1 MNKRLAL
8 GTAQFGLPYGVANH
22 TGQVDH
28 DEARAIL
35 AHARDAGM
43 DTLDTAMAYGESEL
57 RLGEVGVE
65 GWQVI
70 SKLSAIPPSCPDVA
84 VWVQESVLGS
94 LTRLRIPRLSGLLL
108 HRPQELLGERGQ
120 ILYRSLSALKEQG
133 LVVKIGVSVYGP
145 EELDALSPH
154 FSFDLVQAPFNI
166 VDRRMATSGW
176 LKKLHQSGTEVHIR
190 SAFLQGL
197 LLMDERRRPAFFQRW
212 QPLWKE
218 WHHWLV
224 EQSLSPLQACLGFVL
239 AQPEVGRV
247 VVGIDSLEHLRG
259 ILANAGAPAVVP
271 PATLASQDLDL
282 INPARWSST

>member
-1 MNKRLAL
+1 MNRRLAL

-22 TGQVDH
+22 TGQVGR

-35 AHARDAGM
+35 AHARDAGI

-57 RLGEVGVE
+57 RLGEAGVE
-65 GWQVI
+65 GWKVI

-84 VWVQESVLGS
+84 GWVQESVLGS
-94 LTRLRIPRLSGLLL
+94 LARLRIPRLSGLLL
-108 HRPQELLGERGQ
+108 HRPQELLGEQGQ
-120 ILYRSLSALKEQG
+120 ILYRALSALKEQG
-133 LVVKIGVSVYGP
+133 LVVKIGVSIYGP

-154 FSFDLVQAPFNI
+154 FRFDLVQAPFNI

-197 LLMDERRRPAFFQRW
+197 LLMDEQRRPAFFQRW

-218 WHHWLV
+218 WHRWLV
-224 EQSLSPLQACLGFVL
+224 EQALSPLQACLGFVL

-247 VVGIDSLEHLRG
+247 VLGIDSLEQLRG
-259 ILANAGAPAVVP
+259 ILASAGAPVVVP
-271 PATLASQDLDL
+271 PTTLASQDLDL
-282 INPARWSST
+282 INPARWSLT

>member
-22 TGQVDH
+22 TGQIGRH
-28 DEARAIL
+28 EAGAIL
-35 AHARDAGM
+35 AHARDAGI

-57 RLGEVGVE
+57 RLGEVDVE

-84 VWVQESVLGS
+84 AWVQESVVRS
-94 LTRLRIPRLSGLLL
+94 LARLRIPRLSGLLL
-108 HRPQELLGERGQ
+108 HRPQELLGEQGQ
-120 ILYRSLSALKEQG
+120 ILYRALSALKEQG
-133 LVVKIGVSVYGP
+133 LVAKIGVSIYGP
-145 EELDALSPH
+145 EELDALCPY
-154 FSFDLVQAPFNI
+154 FRFDLVQAPFNI

-197 LLMDERRRPAFFQRW
+197 LLMGEQQRPLFFQRW

-218 WHHWLV
+218 WHRWLV
-224 EQSLSPLQACLGFVL
+224 EQALSPLQACLGFVL

-247 VVGIDSLEHLRG
+247 VLGIDSLEHLRG
-259 ILANAGAPAVVP
+259 ILASAGALAVVP
-271 PATLASQDLDL
+271 PTTLASQDLNL
-282 INPARWSST
+282 INPARWSLT

>member
-22 TGQVDH
+22 TGQVGRH
-28 DEARAIL
+28 EAGAIL
-35 AHARDAGM
+35 AHARDSGL
-43 DTLDTAMAYGESEL
+43 DTLDTAMVYGESEF

-65 GWQVI
+65 GWKVI

-94 LTRLRIPRLSGLLL
+94 LARLRIPSLSGLLL
-108 HRPQELLGERGQ
+108 HRPQELLGEQGQ

-133 LVVKIGVSVYGP
+133 LVAKIGVSIYGP

-154 FSFDLVQAPFNI
+154 FRFDLVQAPFNI

-197 LLMDERRRPAFFQRW
+197 LLMDEPQRPLSFQRW

-218 WHHWLV
+218 WHRWLV
-224 EQSLSPLQACLGFVL
+224 EQALSPLQACLGFVL
-239 AQPEVGRV
+239 AQPEIDRV
-247 VVGIDSLEHLRG
+247 VLGVDSLEHLRG
-259 ILANAGAPAVVP
+259 ILASAGALAVVP
-271 PATLASQDLDL
+271 PTTLASQDLDL